1 VVTNFYREDKVT
13 KEVLFSL
20 IGGLGLFLFGMR
32 LLSEGLQK
40 VAGSKLRNILK
51 LLTNVPII
59 GVFTGAGVTSLLQSS
74 SATTVMVVGFVH
86 AGLMVLRQAIAV
98 IMGANI
104 GTTVTA
110 QIIAFKIDQ
119 YALPAVGIGFAL
131 MLLGKRRYLRFWG
144 QALLGFGLLFY
155 GLHIMKSITAPLT
168 SNPGVISLF
177 TRFSEQPILGVA
189 VGALVTFIV
198 QSSSATVGLT
208 MALAAGGAIDF
219 SGAVAL
225 VLGENIGT
233 CITAALASIGT
244 NTAAKRAAISHVVFN
259 VVGVCYMLPLVYTG
273 VYPRFIEAMTPG
285 VLSDRTVMRH
295 IANAHTMFNVFNA
308 LLFLPLVGL
317 LAKLVTRIVPGE
329 AGVVEA
335 GPKYL
340 EKHLLNTPAVALDQ
354 ARREIV
360 RMAGLAR
367 EAVADAMGGFF
378 NSNRKMLARVEQK
391 ETVIDGLQQDIT
403 EYLVELSERTL
414 NREESEQLP
423 VLIHTVNDIERI
435 GDHAENLMELAERG
449 LEEKLFSSEQ
459 ARRDI
464 KRMYDEVDSMALEAI
479 DALKQN
485 SVDEAKQSLR
495 REERLNRFQL
505 ELRQGHIQR
514 LSEGKCNILAGIIF
528 LDMVNNL
535 EKIGDH
541 LTNIAQAV
549 MGSLRWEGQQ

>member
-1 VVTNFYREDKVT
+1 MT
-13 KEVLFSL
+13 KEVLFGL

-40 VAGSKLRNILK
+40 VAGSRLRNILK
-51 LLTNVPII
+51 LLTNVPVV
-59 GVFTGAGVTSLLQSS
+59 GVLTGAGVTSLIQSS

-86 AGLMVLRQAIAV
+86 AGLMVLRQAIPV

-110 QIIAFKIDQ
+110 QVIAFKIDQ

-131 MLLGKRRYLRFWG
+131 MVLGRRRYLRFWG

-155 GLHIMKSITAPLT
+155 GLHIMKGITGPLT
-168 SNPGVISLF
+168 ANAGVVSLF
-177 TRFSEQPILGVA
+177 TRFSEQPILGVVA
-189 VGALVTFIV
+189 GAIVTFIV

-208 MALAAGGAIDF
+208 MVLAAGGAIDF

-233 CITAALASIGT
+233 CVTAMLASIGT

-273 VYPRFIEAMTPG
+273 AYPRFIEAMTPG
-285 VLSDRTVMRH
+285 ALSEQTVMRH

-308 LLFLPLVGL
+308 LVFLPLVGL
-317 LAKLVTRIVPGE
+317 LAKLVVKIVPGE

-360 RMAGLAR
+360 RMAGLAQ
-367 EAVADAMGGFF
+367 EAVGDAMSGFF
-378 NSNRKMLARVEQK
+378 NSDQKRLACVGQK
-391 ETVIDGLQQDIT
+391 EAVIDGLQKDIT

-414 NREESEQLP
+414 NREESEELP
-423 VLIHTVNDIERI
+423 ILIHTVNDIERI
-435 GDHAENLMELAERG
+435 GDHAENLVELAERK
-449 LEEKLFSSEQ
+449 LEERLPFSEE
-459 ARRDI
+459 AMRDI
-464 KRMYDEVDSMALEAI
+464 KRMYGEVDNMASEVANALEQKNI
-479 DALKQN
+479 
-485 SVDEAKQSLR
+485 DEAKQSLK
-495 REERLNRFQL
+495 REERLNRFQT

-514 LSEGKCNILAGIIF
+514 LSEGKCHILSGIIF
-528 LDMVNNL
+528 LDLVNNL

-549 MGSLRWEGQQ
+549 MGSLRWEERQKEKILTG